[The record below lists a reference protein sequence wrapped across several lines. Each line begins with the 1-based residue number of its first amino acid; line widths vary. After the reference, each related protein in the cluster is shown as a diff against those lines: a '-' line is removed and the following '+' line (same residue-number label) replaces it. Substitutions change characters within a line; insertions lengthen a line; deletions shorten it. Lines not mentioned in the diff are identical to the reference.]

1 MFGPLSCNDPGCVL
15 NEAVVSFLR
24 GAMHISVDLDPAILD
39 ADGWAALADVITWMA
54 RNAQVLKN
62 TQALLPASWQ
72 NGHVPQVDYYY
83 APAREP
89 VRLRPFQR
97 RFRARPAPQ
106 PVDRSAGL
114 LAEADRGLR
123 ALTAA
128 GLSAIALYPENR
140 LYGTSLRFGD
150 TLQVPLKPYET
161 LVLAIG
167 PLPSPAGMPEAR
179 ANAGSLIHSDL
190 SRLEVS
196 RVQFEGPAEKGGDDS
211 LNPLAGA
218 TASMGLRMAGSID
231 IEVAASRVVG
241 ALRGEVRGDQ
251 PAGVGVDQ
259 RQEGSLPIL
268 SGPHASFNVDGHRV
282 PEHWQFLR
290 YPLAHGKNQAVVEL
304 LTRSEEP
311 QISIWVWAF
320 KPGAVRGSSYPNSLP
335 QPDRISLDSARL
347 MPETGIKASSLRAVR
362 MRWPIEKIDGI
373 YLDCRNPASAT
384 GEVHRN
390 TSAGKRPMLVAGE
403 RFQRGIGMVAPQQA
417 VYDLKGQFRRFH
429 SLVGVD
435 AMDMYSRSAPDSLKF
450 GPMAENVGNRASCA
464 ATTGRGR

>member
-1 MFGPLSCNDPGCVL
+1 
-15 NEAVVSFLR
+15 
-24 GAMHISVDLDPAILD
+24 
-39 ADGWAALADVITWMA
+39 
-54 RNAQVLKN
+54 
-62 TQALLPASWQ
+62 
-72 NGHVPQVDYYY
+72 
-83 APAREP
+83 
-89 VRLRPFQR
+89 
-97 RFRARPAPQ
+97 
-106 PVDRSAGL
+106 
-114 LAEADRGLR
+114 
-123 ALTAA
+123 
-128 GLSAIALYPENR
+128 
-140 LYGTSLRFGD
+140 
-150 TLQVPLKPYET
+150 
-161 LVLAIG
+161 
-167 PLPSPAGMPEAR
+167 MPEAR

-231 IEVAASRVVG
+231 IEAPQAELLVLCEEKSEEINPLESAWINGKKV
-241 ALRGEVRGDQ
+241 
-251 PAGVGVDQ
+251 
-259 RQEGSLPIL
+259 LPIL

-435 AMDMYSRSAPDSLKF
+435 AMDMYSRSALIFEVWADGRKRWQSGVMRRDDRARPVDVDIAGAQTLTLAVRNAAPRPMPNDMKWADWPNARLLRSAPRPIDESAPPGFLSRDPGYSSSL
-450 GPMAENVGNRASCA
+450 PRNAEPRLKE
-464 ATTGRGR
+464 RGS